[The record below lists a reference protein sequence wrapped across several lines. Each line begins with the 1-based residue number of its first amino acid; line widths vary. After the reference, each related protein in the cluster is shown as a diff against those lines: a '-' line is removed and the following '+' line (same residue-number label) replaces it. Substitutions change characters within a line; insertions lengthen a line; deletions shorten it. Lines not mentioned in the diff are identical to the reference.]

1 MYRPLLYRYTKKIV
15 VPLSPVYNSEMQV
28 RENLDKLAEFLSSI
42 SEKTKKE

>member
-1 MYRPLLYRYTKKIV
+1 MYSPLLYRYTKKIV
-15 VPLSPVYNSEMQV
+15 APLSSVYNSEMQV